1 MIGTIIV
8 IAFTVMITI
17 RVLQTF
23 AELKNL
29 RSAIWKNK
37 RHNRK

>member
-8 IAFTVMITI
+8 IIVTVMITI
-17 RVLQTF
+17 RVFKTL

-37 RHNRK
+37 RRDRK

>member
-8 IAFTVMITI
+8 IIVTVMITI
-17 RVLQTF
+17 RVFQTL

-29 RSAIWKNK
+29 RSAIWKIK
-37 RHNRK
+37 RRDRK